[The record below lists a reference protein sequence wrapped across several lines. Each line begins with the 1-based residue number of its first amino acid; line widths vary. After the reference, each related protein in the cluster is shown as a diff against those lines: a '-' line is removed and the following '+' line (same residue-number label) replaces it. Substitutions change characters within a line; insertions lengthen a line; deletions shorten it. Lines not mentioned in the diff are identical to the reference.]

1 MSGKQ
6 IKRMKIVCK
15 RMMRHRG
22 VDGKPRFWSINRCEK
37 MKKREENK
45 WEEGESK
52 TNPEILARGNKR
64 AMRMDESADGA
75 DLEGGVSPTW
85 CERGFFLLPSFFL
98 PFFFPFVVGR
108 ARFSRKINFGPVY
121 GWVRGRRGS
130 TVGPGFCSASF
141 AEPRGSE
148 GENARGVGLNE
159 RS

>member
-98 PFFFPFVVGR
+98 PSSFLSSFLLWSVGP
-108 ARFSRKINFGPVY
+108 AF
-121 GWVRGRRGS
+121 RGKLILAPS
-130 TVGPGFCSASF
+130 TVGSGADVAPPSDPASAV
-141 AEPRGSE
+141 PP
-148 GENARGVGLNE
+148 L
-159 RS
+159 RSHAGPKEKTQEELG